1 MREDVEIMA
10 GNAMTYNRKG
20 SAVYKD
26 AQQLL
31 LLFDEYAEVVP
42 YLNTVS
48 TEAKRILTEISK
60 KFKPETL
67 ASVQEKGQPSW
78 KTIQERIKSKN
89 YTSLPEFEG
98 DLFALLQWLRKAA
111 KQDAEK
117 LEEVEEIEVIGFN

>member
-31 LLFDEYAEVVP
+31 LLFDEYAELLP
-42 YLNTVS
+42 YLNGVATA
-48 TEAKRILTEISK
+48 AKGLATNISK
-60 KFKPETL
+60 KLKSETM
-67 ASVQEKGQPSW
+67 ASIQDKGQPSW
-78 KTIQERIKSKN
+78 KTIQERIKSKH

-98 DLFALLQWLRKAA
+98 DIFALLQWLRKAA
-111 KQDAEK
+111 KQDSTK
-117 LEEVEEIEVIGFN
+117 LDEIDEIEVF